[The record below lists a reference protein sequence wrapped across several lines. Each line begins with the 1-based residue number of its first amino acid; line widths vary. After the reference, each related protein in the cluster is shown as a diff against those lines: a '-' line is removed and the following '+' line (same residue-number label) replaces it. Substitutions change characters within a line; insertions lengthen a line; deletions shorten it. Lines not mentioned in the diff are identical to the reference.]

1 MVNLERKEAAPTCLQ
16 AQIDYKCGDVLEK
29 LEKVF
34 YGKCYICE
42 TAIFSTNVEHFKPH
56 KGNKVLKFDWNNLFL
71 ACNHCNNIKLT
82 TEILNCTDPNHDVEE
97 RIEYNS
103 ISFIEQPIEIKANN
117 NYNDKLTTDTVDLL
131 NKVYNGHT
139 KIKTRDAIKLKEKL
153 LQEMIQFQQLMLNY
167 SKEKN
172 NKYKLA
178 EIERNIK
185 AEIHKGSELASFKR
199 QIIKNYSNYHNLK
212 IYFD

>member
-1 MVNLERKEAAPTCLQ
+1 MVNIERKEPAPTCLQ
-16 AQIDYKCGDVLEK
+16 TQTDYKCGDVLEK

-34 YGKCYICE
+34 FGKCYICE
-42 TAIFSTNVEHFKPH
+42 TATFSTNVEHFKAH
-56 KGNKVLKFDWNNLFL
+56 QGDIALKFDWNNLFL

-103 ISFIEQPIEIKANN
+103 ISVIEQPIEIKANN
-117 NYNDKLTTDTVDLL
+117 NYNDKLTKDTVDLL

-139 KIKTRDAIKLKEKL
+139 KIKTIDAKKLKMSLIK
-153 LQEMIQFQQLMLNY
+153 EMLQFQNLMLDY
-167 SKEKN
+167 YEGKN
-172 NKYKLA
+172 NIHKLA

-185 AEIHKGSELASFKR
+185 VELHKGSKLTAFKR
-199 QIIKNYSNYHNLK
+199 QIIKDFENYSPLK
-212 IYFD
+212 QYFD